1 METVP
6 PEAVIALSDVTWIYR
21 AGDVDHASIP
31 SKRIDMNE

>member
-1 METVP
+1 MDTVP

-31 SKRIDMNE
+31 SRRFDMNE